1 MRIAIC
7 DDEKIY
13 RKQLMTELEK
23 IIKSLDVII
32 DEYDNGKEL
41 IDKYD
46 KYKYE
51 LVFLDIEMPAMN
63 GIDLARA
70 LRVKSDTL
78 EIVFLTGHI
87 EYALEGYEVN
97 ALRYLTKP
105 VNPQKLQEVI
115 SFITKKES
123 NKKCIWIKNK
133 DYEEKVLLSDI
144 IYMEAQNQNVEICT
158 RNGTYVHRYNLGD
171 YEKELENEGFCRI
184 HRGYIVALG
193 SIKSIKSREIYVE
206 GDIAL
211 PISKSKEK
219 LLKEKLFAYVK
230 EEAI

>member
-115 SFITKKES
+115 SFITKKE
-123 NKKCIWIKNK
+123 
-133 DYEEKVLLSDI
+133 
-144 IYMEAQNQNVEICT
+144 
-158 RNGTYVHRYNLGD
+158 
-171 YEKELENEGFCRI
+171 
-184 HRGYIVALG
+184 
-193 SIKSIKSREIYVE
+193 
-206 GDIAL
+206 L
-211 PISKSKEK
+211 PVYFK
-219 LLKEKLFAYVK
+219 
-230 EEAI
+230 